1 MDTGAILL
9 WADSNLD
16 VRHRFTI
23 TANYQLPFA
32 SKSTG
37 VVAALAKGWQLNV
50 IGQMQTSVPFS
61 VVNTTDVAGTG
72 APGTTPDR
80 PNLVGDPNLPEDE
93 RTIQRYFNVAAF
105 QRQAVGTYGD
115 LSRNTLR
122 GPGLVRFDLSGSK
135 TFELP
140 GNFNLQFTAQAFNI
154 FNHTNFGLPNGQLG
168 NAAIGTITT
177 ALAPR
182 QMQFALKLSF

>member
-1 MDTGAILL
+1 MGGLYVFDLEGL
-9 WADSNLD
+9 
-16 VRHRFTI
+16 
-23 TANYQLPFA
+23 
-32 SKSTG
+32 
-37 VVAALAKGWQLNV
+37 
-50 IGQMQTSVPFS
+50 
-61 VVNTTDVAGTG
+61 
-72 APGTTPDR
+72 
-80 PNLVGDPNLPEDE
+80 
-93 RTIQRYFNVAAF
+93 

-154 FNHTNFGLPNGQLG
+154 FNHTNCGLPNGQLG

>member
-1 MDTGAILL
+1 
-9 WADSNLD
+9 
-16 VRHRFTI
+16 V

-32 SKSTG
+32 SKTTG
-37 VVAALAKGWQLNV
+37 FVAAVAKGWQVNV

-80 PNLVGDPNLPEDE
+80 PNLVADPILPDNE
-93 RTIQRYFNVAAF
+93 RTIQRYFNTAAF
-105 QRQAVGTYGD
+105 QRQTVGTYGD
-115 LSRNTLR
+115 LNRNTLR

-135 TFELP
+135 SFPLP
-140 GNFNLQFTAQAFNI
+140 GDFNLQFTAQAFNV

-168 NAAIGTITT
+168 NGAFGTIT
-177 ALAPR
+177 AAQAPR
-182 QMQFALKLSF
+182 QLQFAIKLSF